1 MADGVALAG
10 WRTHAT
16 LWGALAALTV
26 HASVAFGL
34 SAWVRENAPA
44 RAPTVM
50 EIEVNEPKP
59 IAPEPPPPEPRIEK
73 PPPPAPRPVVQRAVV
88 KPPPVQPRPNRET
101 PVEPPKTEPV
111 APVFGVTPETVTQ
124 GESAVAVPVGNTLMT
139 KDRTP
144 AKAPPAPLP
153 PAPDP
158 NVFAPVEDNLIAQHA
173 AVLTE
178 VVADYPSEAR
188 RLGIEGRV
196 ILRVAI
202 DRKGNVRWTKVIRS
216 AGHGMD
222 EAAMQALA
230 KSRFRPARTVDGR
243 VVDQVITWKY
253 DFQSE
258 R

>member
-1 MADGVALAG
+1 VAKGVALAG
-10 WRTHAT
+10 WQAHAT
-16 LWGALAALTV
+16 LWGALAALIV
-26 HASVAFGL
+26 HASVAVGL
-34 SAWVRENAPA
+34 SAWVLRGGPA
-44 RAPTVM
+44 RPPTM
-50 EIEVNEPKP
+50 LEIEVNEPKP
-59 IAPEPPPPEPRIEK
+59 IVPEPPPPEPRIE
-73 PPPPAPRPVVQRAVV
+73 PPTPTPRPIVRRALP
-88 KPPPVQPRPNRET
+88 KPEALPPPNRET
-101 PVEPPKTEPV
+101 PLAAPDLPPA
-111 APVFGVTPETVTQ
+111 APVFGVTPESVTQ

-144 AKAPPAPLP
+144 AKGPVAPLP
-153 PAPDP
+153 AAPDP
-158 NVFAPVEDNLIAQHA
+158 NAFAPVEDNLIAQHA
-173 AVLTE
+173 AVLSE
-178 VVADYPSEAR
+178 VVADYPPEAK

-243 VVDQVITWKY
+243 LVDQVITWKY